1 MTLAKDSR
9 VTMEY
14 VYLMTTSVT
23 ALMIVM
29 MTVTK
34 KTAVHRNTRVKQV
47 TCKYSF
53 LEEHG
58 CYIITSVKI
67 IKNVE
72 GCRDDE
78 ED

>member
-29 MTVTK
+29 ITVTK
-34 KTAVHRNTRVKQV
+34 KTAVHRNTQVKQV
-47 TCKYSF
+47 ICKQINIPSLKDAYLMVHGFYNYYYDYSGQF
-53 LEEHG
+53 
-58 CYIITSVKI
+58 
-67 IKNVE
+67 
-72 GCRDDE
+72 
-78 ED
+78 